1 MVMEARKLDD
11 RSAADVHRVEMA
23 ARQHEAASL
32 SAALRVI
39 ARGIEAFALD
49 ARGDARQM
57 QWSERLRFVADQN
70 DRRWSEA

>member
-1 MVMEARKLDD
+1 MAVDGRRLDV
-11 RSAADVHRVEMA
+11 RTASETHALEMT